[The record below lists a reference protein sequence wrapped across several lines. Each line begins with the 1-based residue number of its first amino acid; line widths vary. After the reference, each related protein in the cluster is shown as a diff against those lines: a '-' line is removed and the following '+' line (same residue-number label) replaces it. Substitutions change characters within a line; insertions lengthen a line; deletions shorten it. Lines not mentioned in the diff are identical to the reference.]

1 MMVWCRETLGSS
13 FPALR
18 VGAAMAP
25 NRTTIKETRGD
36 AALFGTISVGAA
48 ALEKQTGSIGATLPS
63 SLQDFVV
70 NLHHQRIATLFL
82 NVRKSGWYSFL
93 ISRQPTWLAA
103 QAMVTRQNHHQKKHP
118 VVSSSLLQSLRRYLH
133 LLAREIFKSV
143 GRLWRGHSQKP
154 GIVLGIRTD
163 RLANHRHHCGGR
175 KKRNARTIDASLRVR
190 HNGAEDAGL
199 PVSMSE
205 LVVAHTVF
213 TVVQCTHV
221 VSSEHER
228 MTIKLEK

>member
-93 ISRQPTWLAA
+93 ISRQPTWLRKSILWCPLLYYKACA
-103 QAMVTRQNHHQKKHP
+103 VTCI
-118 VVSSSLLQSLRRYLH
+118 Y
-133 LLAREIFKSV
+133 
-143 GRLWRGHSQKP
+143 W
-154 GIVLGIRTD
+154 LGKFSN
-163 RLANHRHHCGGR
+163 RLAAYGAVTLKSRALSLVSVPIGWPIIGIIVEDEKNGMRGQSTHPCEYDIMVR
-175 KKRNARTIDASLRVR
+175 KTPACQY
-190 HNGAEDAGL
+190 
-199 PVSMSE
+199 P
-205 LVVAHTVF
+205 
-213 TVVQCTHV
+213 
-221 VSSEHER
+221 
-228 MTIKLEK
+228 